1 MQKCSRVKNL
11 QNQIQISRC
20 IQVLLH
26 LTDLGDPSSGVWG
39 SAPCTQMHVYML
51 NIISCIWLSH
61 GEMEIPR
68 ETLWCHIHVCNNLIL
83 VEDIYDLWRH
93 PTYGWWLGWWVGR
106 WVGSCEIT
114 KYQIN
119 LELIEIT
126 QFCLKFFICGDTCL
140 HKWIGRLM
148 GGSCQITKYWINL
161 IEIIPFCLQI
171 DDL

>member
-1 MQKCSRVKNL
+1 MGKWKS
-11 QNQIQISRC
+11 
-20 IQVLLH
+20 
-26 LTDLGDPSSGVWG
+26 LGKPYNVI
-39 SAPCTQMHVYML
+39 YMYA
-51 NIISCIWLSH
+51 IIWFWLKIFMIC
-61 GEMEIPR
+61 GD
-68 ETLWCHIHVCNNLIL
+68 T
-83 VEDIYDLWRH
+83 

-126 QFCLKFFICGDTCL
+126 QFCLKIHDLWRHPLLWVGWYVGSCKITKYQLNLDLIEIIQFCLKFLICGDTCL